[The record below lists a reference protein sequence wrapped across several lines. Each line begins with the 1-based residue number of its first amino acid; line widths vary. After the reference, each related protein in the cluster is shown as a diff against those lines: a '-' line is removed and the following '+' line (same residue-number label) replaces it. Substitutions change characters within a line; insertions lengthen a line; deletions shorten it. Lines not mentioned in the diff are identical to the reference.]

1 MNTCSTNP
9 KGEAGL
15 LCNTRWDSYDLT
27 QLKKRGLKH
36 RLKISSEF
44 QKFTSTNDLQL
55 TSNSAVQITLV
66 RFDTSKNTQL
76 LREEA
81 FYGWL
86 LDLTSSGLV
95 VNFLGND

>member
-15 LCNTRWDSYDLT
+15 FCNTRWDSYDLT
-27 QLKKRGLKH
+27 LLKKRGLKH

-81 FYGWL
+81 FSGWL